1 MTRIAGWVG
10 HPENDELVEK
20 LKRTLLA
27 SYSQISITPS
37 SSAFATCLAD
47 KEAMLSESGYTLA
60 LSGFPHLEGNPCR
73 DNSYQKI
80 IKNYVD
86 NEDKFLSSLSG
97 AFSLVLLDE
106 KKKQV
111 ILAIDRLGQQSLYYA
126 QVPNGLVFG
135 STAESVI
142 CHPEVEAKIQLQSVY
157 DYVYFHHCPSP
168 GTIYQNVHKLEGGQ
182 RLRYCD
188 GKVALDYYWQPD
200 FRESMAQSVEEA
212 GQELQE
218 TLIHAVEQ
226 LTGNVDETGAFL
238 SGGLD
243 SSSVAGALSKVYP
256 EQAKT
261 FSIGFPVEEYN
272 EISYARM
279 ASDHFKTKQYEYY
292 LTPEDTVDAIPKIA
306 AFYDEPFGNSSAL
319 PAYYCAKFAK
329 EHGINVLL
337 GGDGGDELFAGNER
351 YTLQLLFQHYQK
363 APSFARSGL
372 EGLLSIM
379 PDSLTKSG
387 LLFKANRYIEQA
399 NTPLP
404 DRLQDYNFLHRHPS
418 TEIFQADFLEQVNI
432 ASPLQYLRD
441 SYNRP
446 EGATALNKM
455 LHMDWKSTLHDNDL
469 VKVNRMCEMAGV
481 EVRYPMLAD
490 ELVALS
496 CRIPS
501 NIKLK
506 NRKLRW
512 FYKDAMKD
520 FLPEKIINKPK
531 HGFGLPFGIWMKE
544 HSPLKELAYDS
555 IHDLKKRGYFKAE
568 FLDHAIEMHQ
578 SIHAAYYGELI
589 WVLMMLEQWFATRKR

>member
-1 MTRIAGWVG
+1 MSRFAGWIGKLGNNASINEIEQTLKVG
-10 HPENDELVEK
+10 PSPEEVKIHHSEFL
-20 LKRTLLA
+20 
-27 SYSQISITPS
+27 
-37 SSAFATCLAD
+37 TCLATQGVMQAD
-47 KEAMLSESGYTLA
+47 NDTTLA
-60 LSGFPHLEGNPCR
+60 ISGHPLLEGGALHKAVIQ
-73 DNSYQKI
+73 SYLKGEA
-80 IKNYVD
+80 N
-86 NEDKFLSSLSG
+86 FLSTLSG
-97 AFSLVLLDE
+97 AFSLILVDE
-106 KKKQV
+106 KRQQAT
-111 ILAIDRLGQQSLYYA
+111 LAIDRIGQQSLYYS
-126 QVPNGLVFG
+126 QVASGLVFG
-135 STAESVI
+135 TTAESVI
-142 CHPEVEAKIQLQSVY
+142 RHPEVGATIRPQSVY
-157 DYVYFHHCPSP
+157 DYLYFHHCPSP
-168 GTIYQNVHKLEGGQ
+168 DSIYENVHKLEGGQ
-182 RLRYCD
+182 RLVYKN
-188 GKVALDYYWQPD
+188 GQITLDYYWQPD
-200 FRESMAQSVEEA
+200 FKETMDQPVEAA
-212 GQELQE
+212 GQALQE
-218 TLIHAVEQ
+218 QLIKAVEQ
-226 LTGNVDETGAFL
+226 LSTNAEETGAFL

-272 EISYARM
+272 EISFARI
-279 ASDHFKTKQYEYY
+279 ASERFKTKQHEYY
-292 LTPEDTVDAIPKIA
+292 LTPEDTVEAIPKIA

-329 EHGINVLL
+329 EHGVNVLL

-351 YTLQLLFQHYQK
+351 YTLQLLFQYYQK
-363 APSFARSGL
+363 VPNLARSGL
-372 EGLLSIM
+372 EGLLSAM

-418 TEIFQADFLEQVNI
+418 TDIFQTDFLEQVNT

-501 NIKLK
+501 HIKLK
-506 NRKLRW
+506 NRQLRW
-512 FYKDAMKD
+512 FYKDAMKN
-520 FLPEKIINKPK
+520 FLPKEIINKPK

-555 IHDLKKRGYFKAE
+555 IHDLKKRGYFKVE

-578 SIHAAYYGELI
+578 SVHAAYYGELI
-589 WVLMMLEQWFATRKR
+589 WVLMMLEQWFASRKQ